1 MLCIILIHWKPG
13 GNRFVTA
20 WWARL
25 KASLSHENWDSV
37 SARHSSRTPG
47 VPSPNLALQTF
58 SLSLATFFFSRK
70 LISGFSLDQ
79 KRWSGQGKAQILVA
93 KMWLQIGQTA
103 KGRAFVMLV
112 KLPLPERFSSALCDS
127 REKAGWRKR
136 TCFGTG
142 TGKLRCLLA
151 SMWHLLV

>member
-25 KASLSHENWDSV
+25 KASLSHE
-37 SARHSSRTPG
+37 TEILYLPG
-47 VPSPNLALQTF
+47 TAAELLEFLHPITSQTF